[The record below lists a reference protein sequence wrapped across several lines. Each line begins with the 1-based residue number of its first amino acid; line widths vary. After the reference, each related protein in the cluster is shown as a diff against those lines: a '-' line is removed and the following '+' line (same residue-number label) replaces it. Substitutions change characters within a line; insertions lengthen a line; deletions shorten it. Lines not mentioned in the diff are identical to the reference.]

1 MGALRAQ
8 NFCMEKE
15 LYDQII
21 YENGNVRVIYEDNH
35 VICVVKPAGILSQ
48 SDASDAD
55 DMLSILKNDLAV
67 RKGKPGA
74 AFAGLV
80 HRLDRNTGGTMVF
93 AKTSKGAAR
102 LSLELR
108 ENRFKKCYFALA
120 EGVFDVKTPM
130 ILTDRLEKDEKTNTV
145 RISKNGK
152 ESRLLIKTLAISGK
166 YSLIAASPITGRTHQ
181 IRAQLANA
189 GHPLAG
195 DTKYGAGR
203 TFDNFLGLWSSV
215 VEVRHPV
222 RDAKLVFFST
232 PEYVSRW
239 KIFDEKTYRDALPE
253 MEALAESGEK

>member
-1 MGALRAQ
+1 
-8 NFCMEKE
+8 MEKE

-21 YENGNVRVIYEDNH
+21 YENGPVRVIYEDNH

-48 SDASDAD
+48 GDGSDAE
-55 DMLSILKNDLAV
+55 DMLSIVKKDLAL
-67 RKGKPGA
+67 RGGKPGE

-108 ENRFKKCYFALA
+108 ENRFHKCYFALA

-130 ILTDRLEKDEKTNTV
+130 ILTDRLEKDEKNNTV
-145 RISKNGK
+145 RVSKNGK

-203 TFDNFLGLWSSV
+203 AFDNFLGLWSSV
-215 VEVRHPV
+215 IEVRHPV
-222 RDAKLVFFST
+222 RDAELVFFST
-232 PEYVSRW
+232 PGYVSRW
-239 KIFDEKTYRDALPE
+239 KIFGEEVYKNSLTE
-253 MEALAESGEK
+253 MEALAEAGKK